1 MIAEA
6 RQTKDRNDMHRI
18 HATVNGVWHK
28 AAPQHVM
35 CNNSVR
41 MKFTDSLNNGGF
53 QEEKEEALTFY
64 WM

>member
-1 MIAEA
+1 
-6 RQTKDRNDMHRI
+6 MHRI

-35 CNNSVR
+35 CNNSGR

-53 QEEKEEALTFY
+53 EEEKEEAL
-64 WM
+64 